1 MAGTDSDVK
10 PLGENTL
17 YSTAGNTLVQ
27 MQNPLIGLIY
37 RNIYI
42 VLINFIF
49 VTIPVRLLFLF
60 DLFFLNKIQ
69 IAFDNKSPNEL
80 EIIKTA

>member
-1 MAGTDSDVK
+1 MLLLSMAGTDSDVK

-42 VLINFIF
+42 VLINYF
-49 VTIPVRLLFLF
+49 RY
-60 DLFFLNKIQ
+60 N
-69 IAFDNKSPNEL
+69 SS
-80 EIIKTA
+80 